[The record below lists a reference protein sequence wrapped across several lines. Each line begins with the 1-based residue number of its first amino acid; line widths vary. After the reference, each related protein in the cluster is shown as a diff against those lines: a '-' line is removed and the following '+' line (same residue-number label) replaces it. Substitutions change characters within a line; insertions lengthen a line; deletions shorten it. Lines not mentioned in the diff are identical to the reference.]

1 MNWKIALVVSTL
13 AAVGASFATA
23 GCGGDDCTRAD
34 DHFAECAAN
43 TGSGSSSSGAGM
55 AQECSGARLCQS
67 QCINQHT
74 CSQITGNDPT
84 YTTCLA
90 GCLGK

>member
-1 MNWKIALVVSTL
+1 MNWKIALVLSALATVGAAF
-13 AAVGASFATA
+13 AAV

-34 DHFAECAAN
+34 DHIAECAVN
-43 TGSGSSSSGAGM
+43 TGSGSSSSGMGM
-55 AQECSGARLCQS
+55 AQECAGARVCQS

-84 YTTCLA
+84 YTACLA

>member
-1 MNWKIALVVSTL
+1 MNWKIALLVSTL
-13 AAVGASFATA
+13 ATVGAAFAAA

-43 TGSGSSSSGAGM
+43 TGTSSSSGM
-55 AQECSGARLCQS
+55 SMVQECSGARLCQS

-74 CSQITGNDPT
+74 CSDITGNNPT